1 MFSEKKT
8 PKPDFS
14 KEQNKISQ
22 GTSLT
27 GDINSEGSLRI
38 EGELDGN
45 LNIKGKVVIGET
57 GKINGEVVCENA
69 DIEGNFTGTLKVNA
83 CLTLKSTSHIS
94 GDVITDQ
101 LVVESGAVFNATCQM
116 KGNVKSL
123 EDERKTTTEYQK
135 TKAAQ

>member
-1 MFSEKKT
+1 MFSDKKNQ
-8 PKPDFS
+8 KPDFS

-22 GTSLT
+22 GTTLT
-27 GDINSEGSLRI
+27 GDITSEGSFRI
-38 EGELDGN
+38 EGELEGN

-57 GKINGEVVCENA
+57 GQINGEVVCENA
-69 DIEGNFTGTLKVNA
+69 DVEGKFTGTLKVNS

-101 LVVESGAVFNATCQM
+101 LVVENGAVFNATCQM

-123 EDERKTTTEYQK
+123 DDERKGTAELKK
-135 TKAAQ
+135 TKATQ

>member
-8 PKPDFS
+8 PTQDFT

-22 GTSLT
+22 GTTLT
-27 GDINSEGSLRI
+27 GDITSEGSFRI

-45 LNIKGKVVIGET
+45 LNIKGKVVIGDT
-57 GKINGEVVCENA
+57 GHINGEVLCENA
-69 DIEGNFTGTLKVNA
+69 DIEGKFTGTLKVNS
-83 CLTLKSTSHIS
+83 CLTLKSTSHIT

-123 EDERKTTTEYQK
+123 EDDRKSTEETK
-135 TKAAQ
+135 KAKAAQ